1 MDGIM
6 EESHVYSCFYEA
18 QEGAIESNYIL
29 ELDSLKSSIK

>member
-1 MDGIM
+1 MDLM

-29 ELDSLKSSIK
+29 EPGFVGVID